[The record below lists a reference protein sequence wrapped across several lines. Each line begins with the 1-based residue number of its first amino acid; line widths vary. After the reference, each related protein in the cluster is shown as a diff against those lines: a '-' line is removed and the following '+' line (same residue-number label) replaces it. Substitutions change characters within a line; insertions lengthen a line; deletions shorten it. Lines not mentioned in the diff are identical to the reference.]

1 MDVETMLNKDN
12 IKNFLRNPLGVI
24 ALFVTICYLIAGLV
38 FSIGLDKLNGAEER
52 LPFIWFIIIFP
63 VVIFVVFVLLVC
75 YHHEKLYG
83 PTDFKNED
91 NFVKL
96 TNAERKAKYLSEATE
111 NSKYEEQMPINIED
125 SEEVIKNEKSNIC
138 ALAFSAENSAHLA
151 IQKLNTIYNTKFTE
165 EVKIGKYRYDAI
177 GAISDRIYLVE
188 CKYIKNN
195 ITINRL
201 RDTYQQVLRYK
212 ENLLKKNPH
221 IIIVFVLEKYTDAVS
236 KNIKEYYQSIAP
248 DIDIYV
254 FDYNELKTQFKSL
267 SSTYKCNFLGA
278 DNKQ

>member
-254 FDYNELKTQFKSL
+254 FDYNELKTQFKSIEPKFRSIL
-267 SSTYKCNFLGA
+267 V
-278 DNKQ
+278 

>member
-1 MDVETMLNKDN
+1 MQRLRITEQDSINRIHNT
-12 IKNFLRNPLGVI
+12 IKEQ
-24 ALFVTICYLIAGLV
+24 LIK
-38 FSIGLDKLNGAEER
+38 FSC
-52 LPFIWFIIIFP
+52 FF
-63 VVIFVVFVLLVC
+63 
-75 YHHEKLYG
+75 LYG
-83 PTDFKNED
+83 Q
-91 NFVKL
+91 
-96 TNAERKAKYLSEATE
+96 KY
-111 NSKYEEQMPINIED
+111 KI
-125 SEEVIKNEKSNIC
+125 
-138 ALAFSAENSAHLA
+138 
-151 IQKLNTIYNTKFTE
+151 NTIYNTKFTE

-254 FDYNELKTQFKSL
+254 FDYNELKTQFKSIE
-267 SSTYKCNFLGA
+267 
-278 DNKQ
+278 

>member
-1 MDVETMLNKDN
+1 MDVETMLDKDN

-96 TNAERKAKYLSEATE
+96 TNAERKAKYLSEAT
-111 NSKYEEQMPINIED
+111 
-125 SEEVIKNEKSNIC
+125 EKSNIC

-254 FDYNELKTQFKSL
+254 FDYNELKTQFKSIE
-267 SSTYKCNFLGA
+267 
-278 DNKQ
+278 

>member
-188 CKYIKNN
+188 CKYLKNN

-254 FDYNELKTQFKSL
+254 FDYNELKTQFKSIE
-267 SSTYKCNFLGA
+267 
-278 DNKQ
+278 

>member
-1 MDVETMLNKDN
+1 MLNKDN

-151 IQKLNTIYNTKFTE
+151 IQKLNKIYNTKFTE
-165 EVKIGKYRYDAI
+165 EVRNGRYIYDAI
-177 GAISDRIYLVE
+177 GIINGETYIVE
-188 CKYIKNN
+188 CKYVRDIV
-195 ITINRL
+195 TINRL
-201 RDTYQQVLRYK
+201 RDTYQQVLRYR
-212 ENLLKKNPH
+212 ESISNKNPQ
-221 IIIVFVLEKYTDAVS
+221 IIIVYILEKYTEEVCG
-236 KNIKEYYQSIAP
+236 KIQEYYKSIEP
-248 DIDIYV
+248 SLNIFV
-254 FDYNELKTQFKSL
+254 FNYNELKTQFNSIE
-267 SSTYKCNFLGA
+267 
-278 DNKQ
+278 

>member
-1 MDVETMLNKDN
+1 MLNKDN

-125 SEEVIKNEKSNIC
+125 SEEVIKERLEIAKDEIKCKDKYDYVVINNTVDKAVEEIIQIIKNEKNIC
-138 ALAFSAENSAHLA
+138 N
-151 IQKLNTIYNTKFTE
+151 
-165 EVKIGKYRYDAI
+165 
-177 GAISDRIYLVE
+177 
-188 CKYIKNN
+188 
-195 ITINRL
+195 
-201 RDTYQQVLRYK
+201 
-212 ENLLKKNPH
+212 
-221 IIIVFVLEKYTDAVS
+221 
-236 KNIKEYYQSIAP
+236 
-248 DIDIYV
+248 
-254 FDYNELKTQFKSL
+254 
-267 SSTYKCNFLGA
+267 
-278 DNKQ
+278 

>member
-1 MDVETMLNKDN
+1 MLNKDN

-138 ALAFSAENSAHLA
+138 ALAFSAENT
-151 IQKLNTIYNTKFTE
+151 KVKYNLQYK
-165 EVKIGKYRYDAI
+165 VYR
-177 GAISDRIYLVE
+177 G
-188 CKYIKNN
+188 
-195 ITINRL
+195 
-201 RDTYQQVLRYK
+201 
-212 ENLLKKNPH
+212 
-221 IIIVFVLEKYTDAVS
+221 S
-236 KNIKEYYQSIAP
+236 KNWQI
-248 DIDIYV
+248 
-254 FDYNELKTQFKSL
+254 
-267 SSTYKCNFLGA
+267 
-278 DNKQ
+278 

>member
-1 MDVETMLNKDN
+1 MLDKDN

-125 SEEVIKNEKSNIC
+125 SEEDMEDGTDN
-138 ALAFSAENSAHLA
+138 F
-151 IQKLNTIYNTKFTE
+151 E
-165 EVKIGKYRYDAI
+165 E
-177 GAISDRIYLVE
+177 
-188 CKYIKNN
+188 
-195 ITINRL
+195 T
-201 RDTYQQVLRYK
+201 
-212 ENLLKKNPH
+212 
-221 IIIVFVLEKYTDAVS
+221 LE
-236 KNIKEYYQSIAP
+236 E
-248 DIDIYV
+248 
-254 FDYNELKTQFKSL
+254 FDEEEEI
-267 SSTYKCNFLGA
+267 
-278 DNKQ
+278 